1 MYCDCGQM
9 TFPQEAIAN
18 MMNNLLE
25 CKAAINSGQAKIS
38 NLNDDL
44 LEHEKELQNATAK
57 IEELV
62 SCVINSTMLAT

>member
-1 MYCDCGQM
+1 
-9 TFPQEAIAN
+9 
-18 MMNNLLE
+18 MMNNLVE
-25 CKAAINSGQAKIS
+25 CKAVINSGQAKIS
-38 NLNDDL
+38 NLNDGL

>member
-1 MYCDCGQM
+1 
-9 TFPQEAIAN
+9 
-18 MMNNLLE
+18 MNNLVE
-25 CKAAINSGQAKIS
+25 CKATINSGQAKIS

-62 SCVINSTMLAT
+62 SASLNLC